1 MYSAAFIF
9 EPGNYDD
16 EFYSLDNQIHEIA
29 ESMEGFL
36 GRESWQTADGKRI
49 NSTYYWENK
58 EALKTFSR
66 HPKHLEAKRQYT
78 KWYKGFHIVISKFKF
93 LRRRL
98 FFPYY
103 PK

>member
-36 GRESWQTADGKRI
+36 GRESWQTADGKRV
-49 NSTYYWENK
+49 NST
-58 EALKTFSR
+58 
-66 HPKHLEAKRQYT
+66 
-78 KWYKGFHIVISKFKF
+78 
-93 LRRRL
+93 
-98 FFPYY
+98 
-103 PK
+103 

>member
-36 GRESWQTADGKRI
+36 GRESWQTADGKR
-49 NSTYYWENK
+49 
-58 EALKTFSR
+58 
-66 HPKHLEAKRQYT
+66 
-78 KWYKGFHIVISKFKF
+78 SKFNLLLGK
-93 LRRRL
+93 
-98 FFPYY
+98 
-103 PK
+103 

>member
-58 EALKTFSR
+58 EALSGTKDFTLLYLKFNNGDELFS
-66 HPKHLEAKRQYT
+66 
-78 KWYKGFHIVISKFKF
+78 VS
-93 LRRRL
+93 
-98 FFPYY
+98 
-103 PK
+103 

>member
-49 NSTYYWENK
+49 NSTYYWENITVSVRMLNFRYNNVK
-58 EALKTFSR
+58 SFVPLSILLFC
-66 HPKHLEAKRQYT
+66 
-78 KWYKGFHIVISKFKF
+78 FKMF
-93 LRRRL
+93 GMS
-98 FFPYY
+98 
-103 PK
+103 

>member
-66 HPKHLEAKRQYT
+66 HPKHLEAKPIY
-78 KWYKGFHIVISKFKF
+78 
-93 LRRRL
+93 
-98 FFPYY
+98 
-103 PK
+103 